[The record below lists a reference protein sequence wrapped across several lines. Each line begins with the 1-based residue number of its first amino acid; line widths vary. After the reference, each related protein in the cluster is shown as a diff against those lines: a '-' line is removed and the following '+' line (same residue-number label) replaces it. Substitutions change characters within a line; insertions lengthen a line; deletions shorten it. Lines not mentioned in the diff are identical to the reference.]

1 MRALSRVVSAESP
14 VPYASKLR
22 SASPALAAAFGQ
34 RGGMDRTAQL
44 EQYGEIGTLFGI
56 VSKLA
61 TAVSLVDW
69 KLWRSAASGLPEDR
83 VEVTGKHQALNVW
96 RKPNPFMTRTELVE
110 GSQQHVDLTGEGW
123 WVVNRVGSVPTEL
136 WPIRP
141 DRIFPIPSVRDF
153 IVGYVYVSPDGEEVP
168 LRRED
173 VIMIRWPSPLDIYR
187 GQGPLSALS
196 GDIANDANQRAW
208 SESFFRNS
216 ASPGGV
222 IETGGRLGD
231 DEFDELVN
239 RWERSH
245 RGVSNAGRVAIL
257 EQGKFVPLSYTQKD
271 MQFVETRGFTKQ
283 ALLDAYGMPKFGI
296 GDVDDVNR
304 ATAEA
309 SKAWFAESLTIPR
322 LERIKQALNN
332 DFLPMFGTTSQGLEF
347 DYEDPV
353 PPDTETENA
362 TLTARVQAVVALINT
377 GRVDPASVAEAF
389 ELPDSIVWK
398 EPEPQPQPALPPAQ
412 GGDPNGAPADGRQ
425 RAA

>member
-1 MRALSRVVSAESP
+1 MRALSRVSAEAP
-14 VPYASKLR
+14 VSYTSKWR
-22 SASPALAAAFGQ
+22 SNMPTLAARFGQ
-34 RGGMDRTAQL
+34 GRGMAREEQL
-44 EQYGEIGTLFGI
+44 EQYSEIGTLYGI

-61 TAVSLVDW
+61 TSVSLVEW
-69 KLWRSAASGLPEDR
+69 KLWRSAPSGMPEDR
-83 VEVTGKHQALNVW
+83 VEVTGKHQALKVW
-96 RKPNPFMTRTELVE
+96 RRPNPFMTRTEFVE
-110 GSQQHVDLTGEGW
+110 GTQQHVDLTGEGW
-123 WVVNRVGSVPTEL
+123 WVVSRVGSIPDEL
-136 WPIRP
+136 WPVRP
-141 DRIFPIPSVRDF
+141 DRIFPVPSTTEF
-153 IVGYVYVSPDGEEVP
+153 IAGYVYVSPDGEEVP

-187 GQGPLSALS
+187 GQSPLPALS
-196 GDIANDANQRAW
+196 GDIHNEATQRAW

-216 ASPGGV
+216 ATPGGV
-222 IETGGRLGD
+222 IETGDRPLSD
-231 DEFDELVN
+231 DEFDELLD
-239 RWERSH
+239 RWNKSH

-322 LERIKQALNN
+322 LERIKQALNS
-332 DFLPMFGTTSQGLEF
+332 DFLPMFGTTGQGLEF
-347 DYEDPV
+347 DYCDPV
-353 PPDTETENA
+353 PMDMEAENA
-362 TLTARVQAVVALINT
+362 TLTARVNAAVALIGT

-398 EPEPQPQPALPPAQ
+398 EPEPQPTPALPGQ
-412 GGDPNGAPADGRQ
+412 GGDPNGAPADR
-425 RAA
+425 RRPAA